1 MNLLD
6 VTGLKTSFYTNRGV
20 IRAVDGIRFS
30 LAPGET
36 MGIVGE
42 SGCGKSVTALS
53 IMRLIPQP
61 PGKIESGKILLHG
74 RDLLMLSE
82 KEMQA
87 IRGNTISMI
96 FQDPMTSLNPVF
108 TVGDQIAEVV
118 LLHRKLSRKKALDI
132 AEAMLQQVGIP
143 DPHQRMREY
152 PHQLSGG
159 MRQRVMIA
167 MALSCEPRLIIADEP
182 TTALDVTIQAQILA
196 LLKSL
201 QERHRMSIIM
211 ITHNL
216 GVVAEMA
223 DKVLVMYAGQV
234 MEQNTVN
241 GLFRKPL
248 HPYTKGLLA
257 SIPKM
262 TPEKNGRYLPTIPGN
277 VPNLITLPPGCRF
290 KDRCPDRFGPC
301 EHVPRVVDL
310 GKGQRVRCWKYH

>member
-6 VTGLKTSFYTNRGV
+6 VTELRTSFYTDRGV
-20 IRAVDGIRFS
+20 VPAVDGICFS
-30 LAPGET
+30 ITPGET
-36 MGIVGE
+36 LGIVGE

-53 IMRLIPQP
+53 IMRLVSQP

-74 RDLLMLSE
+74 KDLLTLSE
-82 KEMQA
+82 KEMQE
-87 IRGNTISMI
+87 IRGNTMSMI

-108 TVGDQIAEVV
+108 TVGDQIAEAV

-132 AEAMLQQVGIP
+132 SEAMLRQVGIP

-167 MALSCEPRLIIADEP
+167 MALSCNPQLIIADEP

-216 GVVAEMA
+216 GVVAEIA
-223 DKVLVMYAGQV
+223 DNVLVMYAGQV

-241 GLFRKPL
+241 GLFQKPF

-257 SIPKM
+257 SIPKV
-262 TPEKNGRYLPTIPGN
+262 TPEKSGRYLQTIPGN
-277 VPNLITLPPGCRF
+277 VPNLITLSPGCRF
-290 KDRCPDRFGPC
+290 KDRCPDRFEPC
-301 EHVPRVVDL
+301 EHVPPMVDL
-310 GKGQRVRCWKYH
+310 GKGERVRCWKYH

>member
-1 MNLLD
+1 MNVLD
-6 VTGLKTSFYTNRGV
+6 VTELRTSFYSNRGV
-20 IRAVDGIRFS
+20 VRAVDGIGFS
-30 LAPGET
+30 IAPGET

-53 IMRLIPQP
+53 IMRLVPQP
-61 PGKIESGKILLHG
+61 PAKIESGKILLHG
-74 RDLLMLSE
+74 KDLLTLSE
-82 KEMQA
+82 KEMQD

-108 TVGDQIAEVV
+108 TVGEQIAEVV
-118 LLHRKLSRKKALDI
+118 LLHRKLSRKEALDI
-132 AEAMLQQVGIP
+132 SEEMLKQVGIP
-143 DPHQRMREY
+143 DPHRRMREY

-167 MALSCEPRLIIADEP
+167 MSLSCQPQLIIADEP

-216 GVVAEMA
+216 GVIAEMA
-223 DKVLVMYAGQV
+223 DNVLVMYAGQV

-241 GLFRKPL
+241 ELFQKPL

-257 SIPKM
+257 SIPNM
-262 TPEKNGRYLPTIPGN
+262 THEKSGRYLPTIPGS
-277 VPNLITLPPGCRF
+277 VPNLIALPPGCRF
-290 KDRCPDRFGPC
+290 KDRCPNKFEPC
-301 EHVPRVVDL
+301 EHVPRMVDL